1 MKKLLN
7 SLNWFEWLMT
17 AGVTIASIFAI
28 TRGDDQALLSSFAA
42 ITGIICVILCAKGK
56 RSSYIWGFVNV
67 IAYATLAYRWAYY
80 GEVALNALYFMP
92 TQFIGWFYWSK
103 HLNIEVNEV
112 KAKVMGLKEIIIW
125 SIATLVTMYVVY
137 QILGMIGAG
146 FYAVNQDGVNMAGAM
161 SLTLSLVANIL
172 MVKRYAEQWPLWII
186 VNVASIYLW
195 ISAGDIVQTTMW
207 SMYLI
212 NAIYGWYLWVQM
224 KKNKNPINE

>member
-1 MKKLLN
+1 MKKLLQ

-28 TRGDDQALLSSFAA
+28 YQGVGQAWLSSFAA

-67 IAYATLAYRWAYY
+67 IAYAVLAFRWTYY

-103 HLNIEVNEV
+103 HLNVDVNEV

-125 SIATLVTMYVVY
+125 GAATLVTMFVVY

-146 FYAVNQDGVNMAGAM
+146 FYAVNQDGVNMAGSM

-186 VNVASIYLW
+186 VNIASIYLW
-195 ISAGDIVQTTMW
+195 VSAGDIVQTTMW

-212 NAIYGWYLWVQM
+212 NAIYGWYLWVRM
-224 KKNKNPINE
+224 KKTRNIENE